1 MYYVQNCETKCLSF
15 SLQALIVPVNNEFVK
30 CFDEFVKNKLPD
42 GKLLSGWRQTV
53 SVSKE

>member
-42 GKLLSGWRQTV
+42 GKLLSRWRQTV